1 MKQIALIFICFL
13 NLSIFADSRYII
25 ITCKAIIIKETET
38 CETITGF
45 TYSLRTGIKS
55 EEAKDVKLD
64 SLLTK
69 IANVKWPGSV
79 IFVALFSDQTLHI
92 KYLSRI
98 IIKAIENR
106 NGGMDLV
113 YMENGTWED
122 AGKDFKKM
130 WNYR

>member
-1 MKQIALIFICFL
+1 MKHLVLIFVCFL
-13 NLSIFADSRYII
+13 NLNLFADSRYIV
-25 ITCKAIIIKETET
+25 ITCKVIIVKETET

-45 TYSLRTGIKS
+45 TFTLRTGIKS

-79 IFVALFSDQTLHI
+79 IFVALFSDQILNI

-98 IIKAIENR
+98 IKAIEKR
-106 NGGMDLV
+106 NGEMDFV

-130 WNYR
+130 WNHQ